1 MKARMRIA
9 ISIAAAAAILAG
21 CVQDPSQPVL
31 YPVGSP
37 VNPPFL
43 ANLMCNGEG
52 NAMYREGMQ
61 QYRLNAQITGH
72 YDAAEADALARSAAH
87 RKYITC
93 ASSEGYRAVYPQ

>member
-1 MKARMRIA
+1 MKARLGIA
-9 ISIAAAAAILAG
+9 ISVAAAAAILAG
-21 CVQDPSQPVL
+21 CVQDTHQPVL

-43 ANLMCNGEG
+43 ANLMCGAEG
-52 NAMYREGMQ
+52 NAMYREAMQ
-61 QYRLNAQITGH
+61 QYRLNAQITRH

-93 ASSEGYRAVYPQ
+93 ASAEGYRAVYYQ